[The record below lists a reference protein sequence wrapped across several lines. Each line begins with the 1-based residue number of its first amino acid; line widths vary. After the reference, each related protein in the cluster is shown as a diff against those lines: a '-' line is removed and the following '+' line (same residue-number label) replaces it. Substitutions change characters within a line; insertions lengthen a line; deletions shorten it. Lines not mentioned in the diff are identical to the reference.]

1 MRTGDKNMKEKLRE
15 FWEKLSQ
22 AIGEQQWAQE
32 LKGKWEELDLQS
44 KLYLKLALLGSG
56 VFLVL
61 FAIFSSIW
69 SVHRLKQELTDKRTL
84 LTMIQNSTDELR
96 RLQDALPASTLRNGA
111 KDTGP
116 WSAYFETLAGLA
128 GMDKSNLNIS
138 VEKPGTAGDQSKE
151 SLFDIDLKHVNIKQ
165 VVAYAVSLENGQR
178 PTKIRNFSI
187 ETNADPTGYMDASFA
202 VSGFT
207 LTAVNSK

>member
-1 MRTGDKNMKEKLRE
+1 MKEKFKE

-22 AIGEQQWAQE
+22 AVGEQQWAQE

-44 KLYLKLALLGSG
+44 KLYLKLAAVGSG
-56 VFLVL
+56 VFLIF
-61 FAIFSSIW
+61 FAIFSSVW
-69 SVHRLKQELTDKRTL
+69 SVHKLKQELTEKRTL

-96 RLQDALPASTLRNGA
+96 RLQDSLPASALKGGA

-138 VEKPGTAGDQSKE
+138 VEKPGTTGDLSKE
-151 SLFDIDLKHVNIKQ
+151 SLFDIDLKHVSVKQ
-165 VVAYAVSLENGQR
+165 VINYAVSLENGQR
-178 PTKIRNFSI
+178 PTKIRNLSI
-187 ETNADPTGYMDASFA
+187 DTKGDPTGYMDATFA

-207 LTAVNSK
+207 IATVESK